1 MATLEY
7 AYSNVLNHKTGGG
20 GGVAAII
27 WGAEVFPNVFETER
41 SGTGGQNKI
50 RLYNFGNLTLKM
62 VREVREDSYFFRAEC
77 NSKKFCFFSIL
88 GFILVCVY
96 SIELLCSHYC

>member
-20 GGVAAII
+20 GGVVTII
-27 WGAEVFPNVFETER
+27 WGAEVFPNVFEAER

-62 VREVREDSYFFRAEC
+62 VREVRGDSYFFRAEC
-77 NSKKFCFFSIL
+77 NSEKFCFFSIL

-96 SIELLCSHYC
+96 GIELLCSHYC